1 MQPFRPRAAGPG
13 TALIVTGLV
22 ATLAAL
28 VFPLWSYA
36 DRSGTGLDELN
47 AQTVSTR
54 FGPLSATDRLFITKV
69 RLAGLWELPAGQQAE
84 ERAPSKAVETAGE
97 HLVEG
102 HTFLDA
108 RVREVAARMNL
119 ELPSQPNAQQQGWLR
134 ELTAAKGA
142 DYERRFANIL
152 RRAHGQVF
160 SLVAQVRASTRNAL
174 VRGLAD
180 DANTT
185 VLDHIKVL
193 EATGL
198 VDFDALARDGAT
210 ASPPPATRSPAPP
223 GPTSAP
229 GSATP
234 VSPSPTASFPLP
246 PAVSSPKPETK
257 PKAKPRA
264 TSKPKPKSE
273 TKTKTKAETGSPN
286 SRHPNVTTR

>member
-1 MQPFRPRAAGPG
+1 M
-13 TALIVTGLV
+13 
-22 ATLAAL
+22 
-28 VFPLWSYA
+28 
-36 DRSGTGLDELN
+36 
-47 AQTVSTR
+47 STR

-84 ERAPSKAVETAGE
+84 ERAPSKAVETAGK

-134 ELTAAKGA
+134 ELTAARGE
-142 DYERRFANIL
+142 DYEQKFANIL

-174 VRGLAD
+174 VRELAD

-223 GPTSAP
+223 GPTPHRAP
-229 GSATP
+229 RPRSHRRP
-234 VSPSPTASFPLP
+234 PLVL
-246 PAVSSPKPETK
+246 PAARRVP
-257 PKAKPRA
+257 
-264 TSKPKPKSE
+264 
-273 TKTKTKAETGSPN
+273 AETGPRRTREGQRQEATQAEAEEDETEAE
-286 SRHPNVTTR
+286 RHDTMTGCPHRGRGMAAFAQLS